1 MVSLRQRLARRGLAP
16 ARSRG
21 QNFLRSEATARKLV
35 ELVGVTPEDA
45 AVEIGPGT
53 GQLTRP
59 LVAVARRTVAIE
71 VDRGLVQLLAESDL
85 ADRVELRHEDVL
97 DSDLGGIV
105 RELGP
110 PVVLLGNL
118 PYSISGRLLGALLSP
133 NNPFRRWG
141 FMLQREV
148 ADRVLAGPGTPEY
161 GTLSIWARLFSEP
174 RRVLDLGPDEF
185 EPRPRVRSTFLVF
198 DPRADRPRVDD
209 MSMLRRTVRAA
220 FGQRRKT
227 LRRALRRV
235 SADPLPAL
243 ESAGIDPLRRGE
255 TLDEEEFLRLAN
267 ALSACSPDG

>member
-1 MVSLRQRLARRGLAP
+1 MAQR
-16 ARSRG
+16 
-21 QNFLRSEATARKLV
+21 LV

-71 VDRGLVQLLAESDL
+71 VDRGLVELLGELDWPGEL
-85 ADRVELRHEDVL
+85 ELRHEDVL
-97 DSDLGGIV
+97 QADLGGIV

-118 PYSISGRLLGALLSP
+118 PYSISGRILVALLSP

-141 FMLQREV
+141 LMLQREV

-161 GTLSIWARLFSEP
+161 GTLSVWARLFSRAE
-174 RRVLDLGPDEF
+174 RALDLSATEF
-185 EPRPRVRSTFLVF
+185 SPRPRVRSSFLVF
-198 DPRADRPRVDD
+198 DPAPEPREIHS
-209 MSMLRRTVRAA
+209 MSLLRRTVRAA

-227 LRRALRRV
+227 LRRALKGMV
-235 SADPLPAL
+235 EGVEAAL
-243 ESAGIDPLRRGE
+243 EEVGVDPMRRGE
-255 TLDEEEFLRLAN
+255 TLDEIEFLALAN
-267 ALSACSPDG
+267 ALAARQQPR